1 MDAIFYD
8 PWIGMERL
16 LINGEIEF
24 AKMLL
29 QWLKE
34 NGSFQLLPK
43 RYTDI
48 DITTMKTSEFGLF
61 AGCYLGLEKLTKL
74 FLSDPLEES
83 INANKPIEGHLPFIA
98 ISCYHGP
105 KTQVTT
111 KVKVVEALL
120 QIPDLDVNAVDS
132 KGCSALHWSA
142 TFDDIEAMTKL
153 LARKDIKVNGITGTT
168 PLHLVYQ
175 HTHKPEV
182 VYALLKVKGIDVKA
196 VDGQGKIPKDYLW
209 EREIRKRRLASQKA
223 EEAIKLSF
231 ASTTK
236 RRRHT

>member
-1 MDAIFYD
+1 M
-8 PWIGMERL
+8 
-16 LINGEIEF
+16 
-24 AKMLL
+24 
-29 QWLKE
+29 
-34 NGSFQLLPK
+34 
-43 RYTDI
+43 
-48 DITTMKTSEFGLF
+48 
-61 AGCYLGLEKLTKL
+61 
-74 FLSDPLEES
+74 SDPLEES

-182 VYALLKVKGIDVKA
+182 VHALLKVKGIDVKA

-209 EREIRKRRLASQKA
+209 EREIQKRRLASQKA

-236 RRRHT
+236 RRRRI